1 MEELKLF
8 PDDVQEGAEVL
19 FFNLGEQES
28 IAAYG
33 LLQQLR
39 EKGIA
44 AEIYHEPVKMDK
56 QFKYAEKKKIR
67 YVVIIGSNE
76 LSQGT
81 ATIKNLESGK
91 QETVSREGFTGF
103 FH

>member
-1 MEELKLF
+1 
-8 PDDVQEGAEVL
+8 L

-28 IAAYG
+28 IVSYG

-44 AEIYHEPVKMDK
+44 AELYHEPAKMDK

-76 LSQGT
+76 LAQGT

-91 QETVSREGFTGF
+91 QETVPREGFIGF
-103 FH
+103 FG